1 MAHEITR
8 LSRSLHS
15 AQDRLRL
22 QGLDAHTPSA
32 RAVPVAAA
40 KSNAAV
46 APFDTVLPGVAI
58 KIPFSG
64 VAGNIQ
70 ELFYGPPRFRYIK
83 SCQVMAL
90 RNCFLVIPP
99 RVLETTPGQPDQ
111 ILSLVFELDA
121 AHGTPLGVN
130 YDAEL
135 AIYVVIVQ
143 ETT

>member
-1 MAHEITR
+1 MHKT
-8 LSRSLHS
+8 
-15 AQDRLRL
+15 
-22 QGLDAHTPSA
+22 SA
-32 RAVPVAAA
+32 RADSVAAA
-40 KSNAAV
+40 ESSATV

-64 VAGNIQ
+64 VAGNVHEI
-70 ELFYGPPRFRYIK
+70 FYGPPRFQYIK
-83 SCQVMAL
+83 SCQVVAL
-90 RNCFLVIPP
+90 HNCFLVIPP
-99 RVLETTPGQPDQ
+99 RVLETTPGHPDQ